1 MRQVF
6 TELIS
11 ELSRVFTAITDME
24 LHRLLAESITRR
36 RANVF
41 SRRLIVV
48 LDCLIDGVFK
58 VVNVTNV
65 GNFTI
70 FHTFFK

>member
-24 LHRLLAESITRR
+24 LHRLLAESITRS